1 MENEVRTLRS
11 MRLTLF
17 VCTVMVWGWGY
28 IILNNIEG
36 LAFALAALLPVLV
49 ALPLLLL
56 TLRFTTRLRGLT
68 GPKLFA
74 NRRVIWLYMAGLVVT
89 VVGFV
94 LAQVIARALHHAEY
108 AIPGATL
115 AVGLHFL
122 FLALAFRAQ
131 RDYLTLAVFCLASLF
146 VPLAVPLKMTL
157 GPLATSN
164 NGGSWM
170 VVTGMIGLV
179 WLWLVAAYLLVLGG
193 RRLRE
198 IKGSG
203 SKWAERGRVG

>member
-28 IILNNIEG
+28 LILNTIEG

-74 NRRVIWLYMAGLVVT
+74 NRRVIWLYIAGLVVT

-94 LAQVIARALHHAEY
+94 LAQVIARALHHE
-108 AIPGATL
+108 
-115 AVGLHFL
+115 
-122 FLALAFRAQ
+122 
-131 RDYLTLAVFCLASLF
+131 
-146 VPLAVPLKMTL
+146 
-157 GPLATSN
+157 
-164 NGGSWM
+164 
-170 VVTGMIGLV
+170 
-179 WLWLVAAYLLVLGG
+179 
-193 RRLRE
+193 
-198 IKGSG
+198 
-203 SKWAERGRVG
+203 

>member
-94 LAQVIARALHHAEY
+94 LAQVIARGRCTTRSMRFQEQHWQWVCISFFSLWPFGHSGIISPWQYSAWHLCLC
-108 AIPGATL
+108 PW
-115 AVGLHFL
+115 
-122 FLALAFRAQ
+122 R
-131 RDYLTLAVFCLASLF
+131 YL
-146 VPLAVPLKMTL
+146 
-157 GPLATSN
+157 
-164 NGGSWM
+164 
-170 VVTGMIGLV
+170 
-179 WLWLVAAYLLVLGG
+179 
-193 RRLRE
+193 
-198 IKGSG
+198 
-203 SKWAERGRVG
+203 SK